1 MREQNRALVGGII
14 GIVIA
19 VAAFAIYYL
28 VTLNTTFQKA
38 VLDEVHNVDNAYLTI
53 VRVPT
58 SLETTEGIQT
68 FRMDM
73 NGLQDILNQLSIL
86 ELQKISTPI
95 KDKSSLYIY
104 NIYVY
109 DKSDH
114 REIVNFGVDNSKQ
127 ISIGSTKGYQRYEV
141 TSSFDYD
148 TFRASVDKLITN
160 TK

>member
-14 GIVIA
+14 GIVIT

-38 VLDEVHNVDNAYLTI
+38 VLDEVHNVDNAYLII
-53 VRVPT
+53 VRVP
-58 SLETTEGIQT
+58 SSPETTEEIQT

-73 NGLQDILNQLSIL
+73 VGFQDILNQLSIL
-86 ELQKISTPI
+86 KLQKISTPI

-127 ISIGSTKGYQRYEV
+127 ISISSTKGYQRYEV

-148 TFRASVDKLITN
+148 TFRASVDKLFTE
-160 TK
+160 TQ

>member
-1 MREQNRALVGGII
+1 MREQNRALIGGII
-14 GIVIA
+14 GVVVT
-19 VAAFAIYYL
+19 VAAFAIYYF

-38 VLDEVHNVDNAYLTI
+38 VIEELPSANNAYLSI
-53 VRVPT
+53 VRVPMSPET
-58 SLETTEGIQT
+58 NEEIQTLQMDLDGFQDTLDQLSSLE
-68 FRMDM
+68 
-73 NGLQDILNQLSIL
+73 LK
-86 ELQKISTPI
+86 KISTPI

-127 ISIGSTKGYQRYEV
+127 ISIGSSKGYQRYEV

-148 TFRASVDKLITN
+148 TFRASVDKLLTD

>member
-14 GIVIA
+14 GIVIT
-19 VAAFAIYYL
+19 VAAFGLYYL

-53 VRVPT
+53 VRVP
-58 SLETTEGIQT
+58 SSPETNEEIQT
-68 FRMDM
+68 LLMDM
-73 NGLQDILNQLSIL
+73 DDFQDILNQLSNL

-95 KDKSSLYIY
+95 KDKSSFYIY
-104 NIYVY
+104 NIYIY
-109 DKSDH
+109 DKSAH
-114 REIVNFGVDNSKQ
+114 SEIVNFGVDNSKQ
-127 ISIGSTKGYQRYEV
+127 ISIRSTKGYQRYEV
-141 TSSFDYD
+141 TNSFDYD